1 MNEFYSRAYTMI
13 SSPQAKDA
21 FDLRKESDKMKDMY
35 GKSEPGMRL
44 LLARRLV
51 ESGVRFVTVTYGG
64 WDMHERVK
72 DGFTKKMPPLDQ
84 AFAALI
90 KDLDQR
96 GMLDSTL
103 VFMSGEFGRTPK
115 INKQAGR
122 DHYAK
127 VYSMAL
133 AGGGITRGNIY
144 GDSDPISSEVASKP
158 VTMPDVLTTIYK
170 QIGITADKELMAPG
184 ARPIEIVDG
193 GKVINGI
200 VG

>member
-1 MNEFYSRAYTMI
+1 
-13 SSPQAKDA
+13 
-21 FDLRKESDKMKDMY
+21 
-35 GKSEPGMRL
+35 
-44 LLARRLV
+44 
-51 ESGVRFVTVTYGG
+51 
-64 WDMHERVK
+64 
-72 DGFTKKMPPLDQ
+72 MPPLDQ

-144 GDSDPISSEVASKP
+144 GDSDPTSSEVASKP